1 MNTKTIS
8 AVALIGILI
17 IVSVALGL
25 LTAIVNSPWI
35 LFLVSPLIFVLV
47 GLKDFRITIVA
58 LLIIGILGQ
67 SRLLPSFSNFNIFN
81 YLILGATVSLGL
93 KFIADRKPL
102 IWPPKAFALFLIP
115 FTFALL
121 NGILNLKGLPSSA
134 SLIEGSAG
142 ITAMDYAKLHYV
154 RPMLYVLLSLLI
166 ANAINQ
172 SKNQDGWAI
181 PYVISCLVPCIAVFG
196 IIAAFGFDLSVL
208 SKNWAL
214 LGSIGLHKNTLGAT
228 LAFSLAPML
237 FLLAAVKSHVV
248 KAILVACIAVTG
260 AALLLTFS
268 RGGVTAAIAI
278 WIVFCF
284 YRKSWL
290 ALTASIVLVPVIA
303 LALPTEILDRLIL
316 GLSDESNNGIREDDQ
331 LTAGRL
337 WVWQQLL
344 PEIAKRP
351 LFGAGLYGHMW
362 SDLAFVNSVTYPH
375 NFLLQTLIDLGI
387 PGAICMISFYIL
399 VMRGFLNLSRVQSLS
414 PIIRALAA
422 SGWAMMIGW
431 TVFGLTNSDYIP
443 NKEAI
448 PIWLLMGLLF
458 AHWNKAFKP
467 KTAKQSTLIAR
478 GDRFSQR
485 TLTGGS

>member
-1 MNTKTIS
+1 MNANTIL
-8 AVALIGILI
+8 AVALTGLLI
-17 IVSVALGL
+17 VVSVALGL

-35 LFLVSPLIFVLV
+35 LFLVSPLIFVLL
-47 GLKDFRITIVA
+47 GLKDFRIAIVA
-58 LLIIGILGQ
+58 LLIVGVLGQ
-67 SRLLPSFSNFNIFN
+67 SKLLPSFSNFNIFN
-81 YLILGATVSLGL
+81 FLIAGATVSLAL

-102 IWPPKAFALFLIP
+102 ILPPRAFALFLIP

-121 NGILNLKGLPSSA
+121 NGVVSLKSLPSSA
-134 SLIEGSAG
+134 SIIEGTVG
-142 ITAMDYAKLHYV
+142 IAAMDYAKLCYI
-154 RPMLYVLLSLLI
+154 RPMLFVLLSFLV
-166 ANAINQ
+166 ANAIHQ
-172 SKNQDGWAI
+172 SKNQQRWAI
-181 PYVISCLVPCIAVFG
+181 PYVISGLVPCVAVFG
-196 IIAAFGFDLSVL
+196 IIIAFGFDLGVL

-237 FLLAAVKSHVV
+237 FLIPVVKSHAV
-248 KAILVACIAVTG
+248 KLMLMVCIALTG
-260 AALLLTFS
+260 VALLLTFS

-278 WIVFCF
+278 WVVFCF
-284 YRKSWL
+284 YRKAWMS
-290 ALTASIVLVPVIA
+290 LTISLVLVPVIA
-303 LALPTEILDRLIL
+303 LALPSEILDRLIL
-316 GLSDESNNGIREDDQ
+316 GLSDESNNGVRADDT

-362 SDLAFVNSVTYPH
+362 SDLAFTNAVTYPH

-387 PGAICMISFYIL
+387 LGAICMVSFYII

-414 PIIRALAA
+414 PIVCALAA

-431 TVFGLTNSDYIP
+431 FMYGLTNSDYIP

-448 PIWLLMGLLF
+448 PIWLMMGLLF
-458 AHWNKAFKP
+458 AHWDKAFKP
-467 KTAKQSTLIAR
+467 KLIRQTALVPR
-478 GDRFSQR
+478 GGQFDQR
-485 TLTGGS
+485 SLPGRL